1 MALMLYYDLY
11 ISADEYDSL
20 QQMFNRLSEDEFFAD
35 EVCQLTEILMSRCN
49 ALEQDDN
56 SAFRDSFPLKLHG
69 VYTKAQIQVAI
80 ETSTLQKMSSSR
92 EGCERNTLNGI
103 PMEAMFVDVIKDRE
117 EGSNTNYK
125 DFAQTA
131 VKFHW
136 ETQTQ
141 SDRNRLP
148 VKVI

>member
-1 MALMLYYDLY
+1 
-11 ISADEYDSL
+11 
-20 QQMFNRLSEDEFFAD
+20 
-35 EVCQLTEILMSRCN
+35 MSRCN

-80 ETSTLQKMSSSR
+80 ETSTLQKMSPSR

-103 PMEAMFVDVIKDRE
+103 PMEAMFVDVIRIEKR
-117 EGSNTNYK
+117 
-125 DFAQTA
+125 AQILTIRILPRPLLSFTG
-131 VKFHW
+131 KLK
-136 ETQTQ
+136 TQ

-148 VKVI
+148 VNVI

>member
-11 ISADEYDSL
+11 ISAGEYDSL
-20 QQMFNRLSEDEFFAD
+20 QLMFNRLSEDEFFAD

-80 ETSTLQKMSSSR
+80 ETSTLQKMSPSR

-103 PMEAMFVDVIKDRE
+103 PMEAMFVDVYLGKVTLDSFECNKPMQIVWNLKTPMP
-117 EGSNTNYK
+117 GSVYEYAATLAN
-125 DFAQTA
+125 
-131 VKFHW
+131 V
-136 ETQTQ
+136 
-141 SDRNRLP
+141 
-148 VKVI
+148 

>member
-1 MALMLYYDLY
+1 
-11 ISADEYDSL
+11 
-20 QQMFNRLSEDEFFAD
+20 
-35 EVCQLTEILMSRCN
+35 MS
-49 ALEQDDN
+49 
-56 SAFRDSFPLKLHG
+56 P
-69 VYTKAQIQVAI
+69 
-80 ETSTLQKMSSSR
+80 SR

-136 ETQTQ
+136 ETQNSVRQESPTGQ
-141 SDRNRLP
+141 SYIKGLREMLLFVRKQRNAAENKYRTLGY
-148 VKVI
+148 VYLGKVTLDSFEGNKPMQIVWNLKTPMPGSVYEYAATLANV